1 MLNIIRDIIILGDY
15 MNKYIDVWNK
25 LHKDFSINNK
35 PKYDDWLDEFKD
47 IIDNVSSEII
57 DLGCG
62 VTGNNTLYLLEKG
75 KRVLSC
81 DFAEEALKVVDQIE
95 GSKTL
100 LFDMLDKFPF
110 EDNYT
115 DLIIADLS
123 LHYFSDK
130 DTKRIIKEIKRVLK
144 PNGYLFFR
152 VNSIN
157 STEYKEII
165 SKGILEKENNLFFYN
180 NMDKRFFDDVDIRS
194 YFNGFKIILLREEN
208 MNRWCP
214 DKIIWKGVACNEKD
228 I

>member
-1 MLNIIRDIIILGDY
+1 

-165 SKGILEKENNLFFYN
+165 SKGILEKEKHFFFYN

-214 DKIIWKGVACNEKD
+214 DKIIWKGVVCNEKD

>member
-1 MLNIIRDIIILGDY
+1 

-100 LFDMLDKFPF
+100 LFDMLDEFPF

-144 PNGYLFFR
+144 TNGYLFFR

-165 SKGILEKENNLFFYN
+165 SKGILEKEKHFFFYN
-180 NMDKRFFDDVDIRS
+180 NMDKRFFDEEDIRL
-194 YFNGFKIILLREEN
+194 FFKDFKFILLREEN
-208 MNRWCP
+208 MARWCP
-214 DKIIWKGVACNEKD
+214 DKIIWKGVVCNEKD

>member
-1 MLNIIRDIIILGDY
+1 

-100 LFDMLDKFPF
+100 LFDMLDEFPF

-165 SKGILEKENNLFFYN
+165 SKGILEKEKHFFFYN
-180 NMDKRFFDDVDIRS
+180 NMDKRFFDEEDIR
-194 YFNGFKIILLREEN
+194 FFFKDFKIILLREEN
-208 MNRWCP
+208 MARWCP
-214 DKIIWKGVACNEKD
+214 DKIIWKGVVCNEKD

>member
-1 MLNIIRDIIILGDY
+1 

-165 SKGILEKENNLFFYN
+165 SKGILEKEKHFFFYN

-194 YFNGFKIILLREEN
+194 YFNDFKIILLREEN

-214 DKIIWKGVACNEKD
+214 DKIIWKGVVCNEKD

>member
-1 MLNIIRDIIILGDY
+1 

-100 LFDMLDKFPF
+100 LFDMLDEFPF

-165 SKGILEKENNLFFYN
+165 SKGILEKEKHFFFYN
-180 NMDKRFFDDVDIRS
+180 NMDKRFFDEEDIRC
-194 YFNGFKIILLREEN
+194 FFKDFKFILLREEN
-208 MNRWCP
+208 MARWCP
-214 DKIIWKGVACNEKD
+214 DKIIWKGVVCNEKD